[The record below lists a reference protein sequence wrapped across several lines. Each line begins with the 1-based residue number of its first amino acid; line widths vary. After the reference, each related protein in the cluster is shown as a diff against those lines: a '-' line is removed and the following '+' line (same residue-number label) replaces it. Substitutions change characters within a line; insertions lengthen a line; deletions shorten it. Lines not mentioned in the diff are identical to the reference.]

1 MPRKIAWIAFW
12 MTVVYWLGGAFG
24 CAAPGDDQN
33 YEILEDDEPRFETD
47 APSLQSR
54 LEIADELNVDLAA
67 ADAVGSAEVAD
78 DEAVSG
84 ETAGKVAAAEVADEQ
99 THVTDEATQSGH
111 ASPGVEVHGD
121 TSAYAAI
128 EPVVETVSTLDGLDR
143 SNWSVVQAGTS
154 DGRTY
159 HFPIYHQD
167 IDQRRQV
174 TPIKL
179 TRPVRV
185 RPGDGPKTYADVYYD
200 EAQLLAALDGQDAGG
215 LLDFV
220 NLTDLVVQPLKFGAD
235 TVLMPAKMVF
245 VIRPNEYVTTPP
257 TPSVGTSPV
266 GDAADHAAAES
277 ADDDDNASSE
287 QQETGSEATE

>member
-54 LEIADELNVDLAA
+54 QEIADELNVELAA
-67 ADAVGSAEVAD
+67 VDAVGSTEAAD
-78 DEAVSG
+78 DQAASG
-84 ETAGKVAAAEVADEQ
+84 ETAGEVAAGEVADEEAR
-99 THVTDEATQSGH
+99 VTDEATSSGH
-111 ASPGVEVHGD
+111 ASPGVEVHSD
-121 TSAYAAI
+121 TSAYAAA
-128 EPVVETVSTLDGLDR
+128 EPVAETASTLDGLDR
-143 SNWSVVQAGTS
+143 SNWSVVQVGAS

-159 HFPIYHQD
+159 HFPIYHED

-174 TPIKL
+174 TPTKL

-215 LLDFV
+215 LFDLV

-257 TPSVGTSPV
+257 TPSADTSPAS
-266 GDAADHAAAES
+266 DAADHPAAES
-277 ADDDDNASSE
+277 VDAGNNESAE
-287 QQETGSEATE
+287 PQETGGEAAE